1 MTTNKLSWPLRRV
14 GVLAGMLLALC
25 FAPRSAFAAGQA
37 EALYVKL
44 QQLSAAER
52 EKVLVEGA
60 RKEGRVV
67 WYTTD
72 SPRQTQILF
81 RAFKAKYPF
90 IDAQLIRGKSR
101 AILDRIITEY
111 RAGRHLFD
119 IAKTSTETFNLYP
132 PEVFAS
138 YRSPAKDG
146 IPDDMKGEKWGSL
159 FTFVRAVGW
168 NTTMLKPEEVPKTWD
183 DLLDPRWKGKI
194 LFDTSSLP
202 EVTVLYGKW
211 GKDRAT
217 EYIDKLG
224 ASGNLILRPGRTVMS
239 QLLGA
244 GEAPLAVTVYPYD
257 VEQLKAKGSPIDWG
271 LIDLTPGLLQPNSI
285 SANAPN
291 PHSAAL
297 LYDWLFSEGQE
308 VYAKM
313 GRVPASP
320 RLESRGKDFNATK
333 DPRLVLMSVNSNTEH
348 AKEALKLL
356 DEKIIKR
363 VFGAAGA
370 PAPSS
375 EAEE

>member
-1 MTTNKLSWPLRRV
+1 MTTQLIDRARRTTR
-14 GVLAGMLLALC
+14 LAASLLALLL
-25 FAPRSAFAAGQA
+25 APGLAHSAGAG
-37 EALYVKL
+37 EALYKRL
-44 QQLSAAER
+44 ESLSSAER
-52 EKVLVEGA
+52 EKVLIEGA
-60 RKEGRVV
+60 KKEGRVV

-81 RAFKAKYPF
+81 RAFKLKYPF

-101 AILDRIITEY
+101 AVLDRIITEY
-111 RAGRHLFD
+111 RAGRHFFD

-146 IPDDMKGEKWGSL
+146 IPEDMKGEKWGSL
-159 FTFVRAVGW
+159 FTFVRAVAW
-168 NTTMLKPEEVPKTWD
+168 NTTMLKPEEVPQTWEN
-183 DLLDPRWKGKI
+183 LLDPRWKGKI

-211 GKDRAT
+211 GKDRASD
-217 EYIDKLG
+217 YIEKLG
-224 ASGNLILRPGRTVMS
+224 ASGNLVLRPGRTVMT

-320 RLESRGKDFNATK
+320 RLETRGKDYNATK
-333 DPRLVLMSVNSNTEH
+333 DPRLVLMSVNQNTEH

-363 VFGAAGA
+363 VFGPAGA
-370 PAPSS
+370 PVASS